1 MEEAWKQKEEQESI
15 CLQRESQRAVPP
27 KKGPRRLLL
36 YHPHWPPAC
45 QPSHPCPASRLM
57 GPTPL
62 HLPKEGDGV
71 QGKEG
76 PGNRTDQRES
86 KRGDWTE
93 SSSHRR
99 KPSGPACP
107 LNQTASRA
115 GLSVCPPGVSLCG
128 FLSRAL
134 PHPACPSGRRAWSET
149 QEGSFWPD
157 TSQASLHFFLLCKK
171 VPPPPGHLCHPRP
184 PC

>member
-1 MEEAWKQKEEQESI
+1 MEAERRAGEHLSPKGKPKSCASKEGATQAPP
-15 CLQRESQRAVPP
+15 LPPTLAPRLPAQPPLPGVPP
-27 KKGPRRLLL
+27 HGANSAPSPQRGERGPR
-36 YHPHWPPAC
+36 
-45 QPSHPCPASRLM
+45 
-57 GPTPL
+57 
-62 HLPKEGDGV
+62 EGRSW
-71 QGKEG
+71 QQ
-76 PGNRTDQRES
+76 DQRES
-86 KRGDWTE
+86 RRGDWAE

-134 PHPACPSGRRAWSET
+134 PHPACPGGRRAWSET